1 MTTNKFI
8 FLKDTAF
15 FLISGKERNSFLQ
28 GLLTNDI
35 NKCTE
40 NIAIYSVFLSPQ
52 GKFLSD
58 FFIVNLGDAYLFETR
73 KQFVKNLLD
82 KFSFYK
88 LRADIKIIEKNEY
101 VSLAIHEK
109 VNIFSE
115 LKLPGYLEK
124 NNEGLV
130 FVDPRTVNMGLK
142 AYIKK
147 EMVDKFCLRYSLHE
161 DSFNN
166 YDKKRIEN
174 IIPDSLKDLEINK
187 SVLLENNFDSINAI
201 NWDKGCY
208 VGQEITARMKYRSLI
223 KKSLIKISIVEGI
236 VQPKDDVLIDSKK
249 MGKISSINNKIGL
262 AMLRIDEAKNAFS
275 NNMVLKTNKGKIK
288 INL

>member
-40 NIAIYSVFLSPQ
+40 NMAIYSVFLSPQ

-58 FFIVNLGDAYLFETR
+58 FFIVNLGNAYLFETR
-73 KQFVKNLLD
+73 RPFVKDLLD
-82 KFSFYK
+82 KFNFYK

-101 VSLAIHEK
+101 VSLAIHEST
-109 VNIFSE
+109 NIFSE

-124 NNEGLV
+124 NNEGLI
-130 FVDPRTVNMGLK
+130 FVDPRTVNLGLN
-142 AYIKK
+142 AYIRK
-147 EMVDKFCLRYSLHE
+147 EIVDKFCLRYSLQE
-161 DSFNN
+161 DSSNN

-174 IIPDSLKDLEINK
+174 IIPDSLQDLEINK

-223 KKSLIKISIVEGI
+223 KKSLIKISIIEGI
-236 VQPKDDVLIDSKK
+236 VKPKDDVVIDNKK
-249 MGKISSINNKIGL
+249 VGKISSINNKIGL
-262 AMLRIDEAKNAFS
+262 AMLRIDEAKNASS

-288 INL
+288 INF

>member
-40 NIAIYSVFLSPQ
+40 NMAIYSVFLSPQ

-58 FFIVNLGDAYLFETR
+58 FFIVNLGNAYLFETR
-73 KQFVKNLLD
+73 RPFVKDLLD
-82 KFSFYK
+82 KFNFYK

-101 VSLAIHEK
+101 VSLAIHEST
-109 VNIFSE
+109 NIFSE

-124 NNEGLV
+124 NNEGLI
-130 FVDPRTVNMGLK
+130 FVDPRTVNLGLK
-142 AYIKK
+142 AYIRK
-147 EMVDKFCLRYSLHE
+147 EIVDKFCLRYSLQE
-161 DSFNN
+161 DSSNN

-174 IIPDSLKDLEINK
+174 IIPDSLQDLEINK

-223 KKSLIKISIVEGI
+223 KKSLIKISIIEGI
-236 VQPKDDVLIDSKK
+236 VKPKDDVLIDNKK
-249 MGKISSINNKIGL
+249 VGKISSINNKIGL
-262 AMLRIDEAKNAFS
+262 AMLRIDEAKNASS

-288 INL
+288 INF